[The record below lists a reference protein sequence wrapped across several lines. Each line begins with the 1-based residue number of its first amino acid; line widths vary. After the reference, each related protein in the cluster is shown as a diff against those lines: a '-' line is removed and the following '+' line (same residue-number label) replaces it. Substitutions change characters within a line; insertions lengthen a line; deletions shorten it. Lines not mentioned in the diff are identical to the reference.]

1 MQEHETKI
9 VSLKYAAI
17 VVGDI
22 VAIAKLTQPAT
33 LQTAEVPYMQV
44 QLRGTQ
50 PILIPY
56 DTEEERDEDY
66 TKVEAL
72 LGTW

>member
-1 MQEHETKI
+1 MQETKI
-9 VSLKYAAI
+9 VDLKYAAI

-22 VAIAKLTQPAT
+22 VAIAKLTQPET
-33 LQTAEVPYMQV
+33 LQTAAVPYMQV

-56 DTEEERDEDY
+56 ETEDERDADY
-66 TKVEAL
+66 DKVKAL

>member
-1 MQEHETKI
+1 MQETKI
-9 VSLKYAAI
+9 VDLKYAAI

-33 LQTAEVPYMQV
+33 LQTEAVPFMQV
-44 QLRGTQ
+44 QLRGAQ

-56 DTEEERDEDY
+56 ESEDERDEDY
-66 TKVEAL
+66 DKVKAH

>member
-9 VSLKYAAI
+9 VVLKYAAI
-17 VVGDI
+17 VTGDI

-33 LQTAEVPYMQV
+33 LQTLEVPYMQV

-50 PILIPY
+50 PLLVPY
-56 DTEEERDEDY
+56 ETEEERDADY
-66 TKVEAL
+66 EMVKEQ

>member
-33 LQTAEVPYMQV
+33 LQTVEVPYMQV

-66 TKVEAL
+66 TKVEAV